1 MPQPKTAALAVS
13 LLAIALA
20 GCQSNRFNPPPQQSA
35 PAPLTPAPSGTVTGN
50 QLPPPSMPSDGNQF
64 PDAPGQTGDDQ
75 MAALDPSMGTGTDT
89 GGEISQNNLLG
100 SWNVQSQGSSCQ
112 MFLTLTKYG
121 DASRGGTRGCS
132 NELADMR
139 SWELA
144 GRQVVVYDDSGN
156 RLAQFSS
163 SGDERFNGQTT
174 NGVPVS
180 LSR

>member
-1 MPQPKTAALAVS
+1 MPQPKFAALAVS
-13 LLAIALA
+13 LLVVALA

-35 PAPLTPAPSGTVTGN
+35 PPPLTPAPSGTVTGN
-50 QLPPPSMPSDGNQF
+50 QLPPPSAPSDQSQF
-64 PDAPGQTGDDQ
+64 PDAPGNDQ
-75 MAALDPSMGTGTDT
+75 MAALDPSVGTDT
-89 GGEISQNNLLG
+89 GGEVSQNSLLG

-121 DASRGGTRGCS
+121 DSSRGGTRGCS

-156 RLAQFSS
+156 RLAQFSPG
-163 SGDERFNGQTT
+163 GDQRFNGQTT